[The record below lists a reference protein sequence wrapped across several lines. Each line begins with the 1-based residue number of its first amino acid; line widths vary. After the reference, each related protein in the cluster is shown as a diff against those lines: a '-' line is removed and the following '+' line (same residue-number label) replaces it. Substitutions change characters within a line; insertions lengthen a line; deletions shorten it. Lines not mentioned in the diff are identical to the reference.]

1 MREAAVVC
9 PHGTAA
15 AMVRS
20 LCPVGVGAWLIRH
33 LPNLSPM
40 EAKASLGHS
49 PQAVMSAML

>member
-1 MREAAVVC
+1 MVC

-15 AMVRS
+15 AMARS

-49 PQAVMSAML
+49 PQAVMSAMI